1 MKLVSSASDLIMN
14 EDFAFG
20 QITPFIGSKSWI
32 SLKLWFS
39 MKTLGKNGYAK
50 IIEKRCELAT
60 YLKNKILQSNEF
72 ILFNDV
78 NINSVVFMYV
88 KDKSKI
94 GKDDINYINE
104 LNLKIYNRILNEGKY
119 YLHKFTIP
127 DNKGIID
134 KNAILIPLRYMSGND
149 NLEKDDI
156 DNMLKYIYDIGKEF
170 SNE

>member
-1 MKLVSSASDLIMN
+1 
-14 EDFAFG
+14 
-20 QITPFIGSKSWI
+20 
-32 SLKLWFS
+32 
-39 MKTLGKNGYAK
+39 
-50 IIEKRCELAT
+50 
-60 YLKNKILQSNEF
+60 
-72 ILFNDV
+72 
-78 NINSVVFMYV
+78 MYV